1 MDPVLDLLNK
11 YQIPF
16 KVSGK
21 DYVTKCFNPEHEDRN
36 PSFRI
41 DKLTGVAHC
50 FSCGYKVNIFRHF
63 GVLTNSNSIK
73 VAKLKQKL
81 KDLNVSLNG
90 VEFPHDMIP
99 YNKSFRG
106 VSAQTM
112 RKFGAFYTNYSDLVD
127 RVFFPITDIRGR
139 NLVFVGRHTMS
150 SGNPRYLNVPS
161 GATMPVFPEKL
172 SVKTRSIV
180 LVEGIFDLLNVYD
193 KGLKNVVCTF
203 GTSNLLK
210 DTAIKLLPFK
220 TQGVEKIYLMFDGDD
235 AGRSAM
241 DKIQPLIEEA
251 NFEVDRINLEDG
263 TDPGDLDTE
272 SVVSIMEWITTQSL
286 TNEA

>member
-90 VEFPHDMIP
+90 VEFPYDMIP
-99 YNKSFRG
+99 FNKPFRG
-106 VSAQTM
+106 ISAQTM
-112 RKFGAFYTNYSDLVD
+112 RKFGAFYTNHSDFVD
-127 RVFFPITDIRGR
+127 RVFFPISDIRGR

-150 SGNPRYLNVPS
+150 NGNPRYLNVPG
-161 GATMPVFPEKL
+161 GATMPVFPENL
-172 SVKTRSIV
+172 NIKTRSIV

-203 GTSNLLK
+203 GTSTLLK
-210 DTAIKLLPFK
+210 DTAVKLLPFK
-220 TQGVEKIYLMFDGDD
+220 TQGVHKIYLMFDGDD
-235 AGRSAM
+235 AGRAAM
-241 DKIQPLIEEA
+241 DKLQPLIEEA

-272 SVVSIMEWITTQSL
+272 SVISIMEWITTQSL

>member
-11 YQIPF
+11 YEVPF
-16 KVSGK
+16 RVSGR
-21 DYVTKCFNPEHEDRN
+21 DYVTKCLNPEHDDKN

-50 FSCGYKVNIFRHF
+50 FSCGFKVNIFRHF
-63 GVLTNSNSIK
+63 GILTTSNSIR

-81 KDLNVSLNG
+81 KDLNVNLNG

-106 VSAQTM
+106 ISAQTM
-112 RKFGAFYTNYSDLVD
+112 REFNAFYTNVGDLVD
-127 RVFFPITDIRGR
+127 RVFFPISDIRNR
-139 NLVFVGRHTMS
+139 IVVYVGRHTMS
-150 SGNPRYLNVPS
+150 SGNPRYLNVPG
-161 GATMPVFPEKL
+161 GAIMPVFPEKL
-172 SVKTRSIV
+172 KTKTRSLV

-203 GTSNLLK
+203 GTANLLK

-220 TQGVEKIYLMFDGDD
+220 TQGITKIYLMFDGDE
-235 AGRSAM
+235 AGRNAM
-241 DKIQPLIEEA
+241 DKLQPLIEEA
-251 NFEVDRINLEDG
+251 DFEVDRINLEDD
-263 TDPGDLDTE
+263 TDPGDLDKE
-272 SVVSIMEWITTQSL
+272 SVQSIIEWIATETI
-286 TNEA
+286 TNDA

>member
-106 VSAQTM
+106 ISAQTM
-112 RKFGAFYTNYSDLVD
+112 RKFGAFYTNYSELVD
-127 RVFFPITDIRGR
+127 RVFFPISDIRGR

-150 SGNPRYLNVPS
+150 NGNPRYLNVPS

-172 SVKTRSIV
+172 DIKTRSIV
-180 LVEGIFDLLNVYD
+180 LVEGIFDLLNLYD

-203 GTSNLLK
+203 GTSTLLK

-220 TQGVEKIYLMFDGDD
+220 TQGIEKIYLMFDGDD
-235 AGRSAM
+235 AGRAAM
-241 DKIQPLIEEA
+241 DKLHPLIEEA
-251 NFEVDRINLEDG
+251 NFEVDRINLEEG